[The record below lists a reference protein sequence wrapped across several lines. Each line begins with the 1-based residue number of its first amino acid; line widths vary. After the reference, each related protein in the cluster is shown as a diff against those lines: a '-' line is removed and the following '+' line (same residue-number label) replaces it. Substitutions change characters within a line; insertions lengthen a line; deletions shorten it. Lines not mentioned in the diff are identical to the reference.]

1 MNKFKGMLEE
11 RKAVEKEQTAV
22 NEFKKQHEREKARP
36 PPARPPH
43 AACLS
48 FLQLTLPPREPQ
60 AEALA
65 QLEELRAAAQQREAA
80 VKKTCEAAL
89 AKRTEELERVK
100 VTPQPVQTGRTSL
113 PCPVPARQNRTHIS
127 PRPHTKRT
135 QLVAD
140 WLSWEHPRAE
150 RRRVGSRL
158 TSSPPPSPL
167 PPVLTGQVSS
177 LFPY

>member
-1 MNKFKGMLEE
+1 VNKFKGMLEE

-65 QLEELRAAAQQREAA
+65 QLEELRAAAQQRAA
-80 VKKTCEAAL
+80 RSSATARCARA
-89 AKRTEELERVK
+89 
-100 VTPQPVQTGRTSL
+100 
-113 PCPVPARQNRTHIS
+113 PAIS
-127 PRPHTKRT
+127 SSAPRP
-135 QLVAD
+135 
-140 WLSWEHPRAE
+140 
-150 RRRVGSRL
+150 
-158 TSSPPPSPL
+158 
-167 PPVLTGQVSS
+167 
-177 LFPY
+177 

>member
-1 MNKFKGMLEE
+1 MRRRGPLP
-11 RKAVEKEQTAV
+11 RAPLTQ
-22 NEFKKQHEREKARP
+22 R
-36 PPARPPH
+36 
-43 AACLS
+43 ACP

-113 PCPVPARQNRTHIS
+113 PRPVPARQNRTHIS
-127 PRPHTKRT
+127 PPAPYETD
-135 QLVAD
+135 A
-140 WLSWEHPRAE
+140 A
-150 RRRVGSRL
+150 RR
-158 TSSPPPSPL
+158 
-167 PPVLTGQVSS
+167 
-177 LFPY
+177 